1 MKILRAVRFREKQ
14 GGSVVVRGWGGEG
27 NWELIF
33 ERTLIQ
39 DEMSSGNWLHN
50 NVNVLKNTE
59 QDA

>member
-1 MKILRAVRFREKQ
+1 MKVLRAVRFREKQ
-14 GGSVVVRGWGGEG
+14 GGPVVVRGWGEG

-59 QDA
+59 PDA